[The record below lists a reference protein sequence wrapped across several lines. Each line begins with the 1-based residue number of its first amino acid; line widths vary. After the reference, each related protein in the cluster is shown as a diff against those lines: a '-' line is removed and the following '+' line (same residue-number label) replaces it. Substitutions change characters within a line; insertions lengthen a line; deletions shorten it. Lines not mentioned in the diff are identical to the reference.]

1 MDKTVKQFGKLLFF
15 SGAFNII
22 LAFPLIFPVIYEKY
36 FQLLWATNQFLNL
49 GGKQLIPPKEGIN
62 ALLVNTAGIDL
73 VLIGVIVF
81 YSGFDPIRR
90 KFIPLANAIGRT
102 LFAVIIV
109 YYCIVFNIARL
120 VLVIGGIDVLISAGF
135 CYYLIKLRKLSCQ
148 KIKV

>member
-22 LAFPLIFPVIYEKY
+22 LAFPLIFPVIYQKY

-49 GGKQLIPPKEGIN
+49 GGKPLIPPKEGIN
-62 ALLVNTAGIDL
+62 AFLVNTAGIDL

-81 YSGFDPIRR
+81 YSGFDPIQR

-102 LFAVIIV
+102 LFAVIIA
-109 YYCIVFNIARL
+109 YYCIVFDIARL

-135 CYYLIKLRKLSCQ
+135 CYYLIKLKKL
-148 KIKV
+148 KENERNA

>member
-1 MDKTVKQFGKLLFF
+1 MDKTVKQFRKLLFF

-36 FQLLWATNQFLNL
+36 FQFLWTANQFLNL
-49 GGKQLIPPKEGIN
+49 GGKQLIPPEEGIN

-81 YSGFDPIRR
+81 YSGFDPIQR

-102 LFAVIIV
+102 LFAIIIV

-120 VLVIGGIDVLISAGF
+120 VLVIGGIDFLISAGF
-135 CYYLIKLRKLSCQ
+135 CYYLIKLRKLKEYEQ
-148 KIKV
+148 NA